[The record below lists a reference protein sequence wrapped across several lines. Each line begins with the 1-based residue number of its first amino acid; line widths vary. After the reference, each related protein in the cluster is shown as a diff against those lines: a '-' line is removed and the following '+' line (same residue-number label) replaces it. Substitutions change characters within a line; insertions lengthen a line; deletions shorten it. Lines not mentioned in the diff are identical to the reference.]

1 MDAKMGLAQLV
12 PPTSQNYNIWVQGTL
27 KWVDDTHAIH

>member
-12 PPTSQNYNIWVQGTL
+12 PPTSQNCNTWVQGML
-27 KWVDDTHAIH
+27 EWVDDTHAIH